1 MAKKSTPLKRG
12 DWVVHT
18 YYGVGQIKGI
28 ETRVIAETK
37 SEFFII
43 ETKNSTFFV
52 PTDKIDNERIRP
64 ISSKYKLTKAI
75 NELKSAPHDLEPDHT
90 QRKRQISEMISNCK
104 VEVSA
109 GLIRDLNARRI
120 ENGLN
125 SYEESTLTK
134 MTNRLV
140 QEWSITQSIDLE
152 KAKEKLDLIL
162 NP

>member
-18 YYGVGQIKGI
+18 FYGVGQIKKI
-28 ETRVIAETK
+28 ESRVISDTK
-37 SEFFII
+37 SKFYIVKTE
-43 ETKNSTFFV
+43 NSTFYIPVDNF
-52 PTDKIDNERIRP
+52 DNERIRP
-64 ISSKYKLTKAI
+64 ISSKYKLQKAI
-75 NELKSAPHDLEPDHT
+75 NELKSKPNDFEPDHT
-90 QRKRQISEMISNCK
+90 QRKRQISEMVSTSS

-134 MTNRLV
+134 MTGRLIK
-140 QEWSITQSIDLE
+140 EWSITHSIDME
-152 KAKEKLDLIL
+152 KASNKLDAIL
-162 NP
+162 NK